1 MGYYSNVA
9 LCLTKNGMDQLK
21 TALSEAERNN
31 HGNFAAIKMLIGG
44 EPRKIDEDSGFAVFL
59 WEGEKWYDEFDEI
72 ALVGEFMN
80 NLPHED
86 LLFIRIGEDY
96 DDIETRGSFCGKP
109 LGMYV
114 ERKIAFT

>member
-1 MGYYSNVA
+1 MGYYSDVA

-44 EPRKIDEDSGFAVFL
+44 EPSKIDEDSGFAVFL
-59 WEGEKWYDEFDEI
+59 CEGEKWYAEFDEVPFV
-72 ALVGEFMN
+72 ATLMDS
-80 NLPHED
+80 LPD
-86 LLFIRIGEDY
+86 KDFLFIRLGEDY

-109 LGMYV
+109 FGMYV
-114 ERKIAFT
+114 ERKIAFA